1 MSVSTSES
9 SILPTGMVTLIWL
22 VVFRPLWEVA
32 VMVTVPSLTPVT
44 VPSAATVAMLSSL
57 LSQVKSVGPW

>member
-1 MSVSTSES
+1 
-9 SILPTGMVTLIWL
+9 MVTLIWL
-22 VVFRPLWEVA
+22 VVSRPLWEVA